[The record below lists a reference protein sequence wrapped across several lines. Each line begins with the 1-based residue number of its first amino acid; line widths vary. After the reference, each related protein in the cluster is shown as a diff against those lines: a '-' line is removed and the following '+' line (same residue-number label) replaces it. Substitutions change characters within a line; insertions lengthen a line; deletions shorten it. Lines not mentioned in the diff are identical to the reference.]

1 MNKQRL
7 ISLIRE
13 KALTYG
19 EVTLSSGETSTYY
32 IDLSKIVMSCYGLD
46 EIVLGFVKLAE
57 ENNIFWDEFDSIGGP
72 AMGAIPLVTA
82 MMLETNIE
90 RSFFVR
96 KESKEHGKKDLIEG
110 NLQKGDRV
118 LMIEDVVTSGGSVAQ
133 AIKAVEAA
141 GGIVKHVMFVLERE
155 SIFPKEWGKFFDCKY
170 SSLLHISEVL
180 ESTSAS

>member
-19 EVTLSSGETSTYY
+19 NFELASGQSSSYY
-32 IDLSKIVMSCYGLD
+32 VDLSKIVMSCDGLD
-46 EIVLGFVKLAE
+46 QIVYGFVSLAKE
-57 ENNIFWDEFDSIGGP
+57 KDIFWDEFDSIGGP

-110 NLQKGDRV
+110 NLQNGDRV
-118 LMIEDVVTSGGSVAQ
+118 LMIEDVVTSGGSIAK
-133 AIKAVEAA
+133 AIKAVEEA
-141 GGIVKHVMFVLERE
+141 GGIVKYVMFVLERE
-155 SIFPKEWGKFFDCKY
+155 SKEWGKIFDCKY
-170 SSLLHISEVL
+170 ASLLHISEII
-180 ESTSAS
+180 